1 MKSMKLMSRWLCAAQ
16 ICLAGI
22 ACAAP
27 LSITLPPETAALKPS
42 TLPGYPLAQQK
53 CSTCHSADYINFQP
67 PGMSLAQW
75 TAEAGKM
82 QHVYGAP
89 ISDQDVTIIGAYLAA
104 TYGSAK
110 ASDADVLA
118 ASNPAAGQPA
128 PAPVAKVDATT
139 VLENNACLS
148 CHAIDHKV
156 VGPAYHD
163 VAAKYAND
171 PQALTKLTSSIQHGG
186 SGKWGDIPMP
196 PFAQLSNDELNSLAT
211 FILQQ

>member
-139 VLENNACLS
+139 LLENNACLS

>member
-1 MKSMKLMSRWLCAAQ
+1 MKPMITLLCAAQ
-16 ICLAGI
+16 LCLA
-22 ACAAP
+22 AMSTLAVAAP
-27 LSITLPPETAALKPS
+27 LSITLPPETAVLEPS
-42 TLPGYPLAQQK
+42 TLPGYQLAQQK

-89 ISDQDVTIIGAYLAA
+89 ISDQDVNIIGAYLAA
-104 TYGSAK
+104 TYGSAH
-110 ASDADVLA
+110 ATDADVLA
-118 ASNPAAGQPA
+118 ASNPSPA
-128 PAPVAKVDATT
+128 QAPAAPVAKVDAMA
-139 VLENNACLS
+139 LLQNHACLS

-171 PQALTKLTSSIQHGG
+171 PQALAKVTSSIQTGG
-186 SGKWGDIPMP
+186 TGKWGNVPMP
-196 PFAQLSNDELNSLAT
+196 PFAQLSPDELKTLAT
-211 FILQQ
+211 FVLHQ

>member
-53 CSTCHSADYINFQP
+53 CSTCQSADYINFQP

-139 VLENNACLS
+139 LLENNACLS

>member
-118 ASNPAAGQPA
+118 ASNPAASQPA

-139 VLENNACLS
+139 LLENNACLS

>member
-1 MKSMKLMSRWLCAAQ
+1 MKSMKFMTRWLCAAQ
-16 ICLAGI
+16 IFLAGM
-22 ACAAP
+22 ASAAP
-27 LSITLPPETAALKPS
+27 LSITLPPETAAFKPS
-42 TLPGYPLAQQK
+42 ALPGYPLAQQK
-53 CSTCHSADYINFQP
+53 CSTCHSADYISFQP

-110 ASDADVLA
+110 ASDADVQA
-118 ASNPAAGQPA
+118 ASNPSAGQPT
-128 PAPVAKVDATT
+128 PAPVAKVDATA
-139 VLENNACLS
+139 LLQNNACLS

-156 VGPAYHD
+156 VGPAYKD

-171 PQALTKLTSSIQHGG
+171 PQALAKVTSSIAHGG
-186 SGKWGDIPMP
+186 SGKWGDNPMP
-196 PFAQLSNDELNSLAT
+196 PFAQLSPENLHSLAT
-211 FILQQ
+211 FILHQ

>member
-16 ICLAGI
+16 ICLAGV

-118 ASNPAAGQPA
+118 ASNPAASQPA

-139 VLENNACLS
+139 LLENNACLS

>member
-1 MKSMKLMSRWLCAAQ
+1 MKPMKCMSRWLCAAQ
-16 ICLAGI
+16 ICLAGM
-22 ACAAP
+22 ASAAP
-27 LSITLPPETAALKPS
+27 LTITLPPETAALKPS
-42 TLPGYPLAQQK
+42 ALPGYPLAQQK

-89 ISDQDVTIIGAYLAA
+89 ISDQDVTMIGAYLAA

-118 ASNPAAGQPA
+118 ASNPTAGQA
-128 PAPVAKVDATT
+128 TPAPVAKVDATT
-139 VLENNACLS
+139 LLQNNACLS

-163 VAAKYAND
+163 VAARYAND
-171 PQALTKLTSSIQHGG
+171 PQALAKLTSSIQHGG

-196 PFAQLSNDELNSLAT
+196 PFAQLSNDDLNSLAT

>member
-118 ASNPAAGQPA
+118 ASNPTASQPA
-128 PAPVAKVDATT
+128 LAPVAKVDATT
-139 VLENNACLS
+139 LLENNACLS